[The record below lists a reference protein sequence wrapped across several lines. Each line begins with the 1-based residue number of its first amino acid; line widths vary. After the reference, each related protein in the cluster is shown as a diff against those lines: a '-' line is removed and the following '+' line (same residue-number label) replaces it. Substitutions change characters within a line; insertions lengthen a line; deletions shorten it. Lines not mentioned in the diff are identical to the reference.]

1 MKHFYREDSEGHGHH
16 GRGRHHIFYSM
27 MHAMR
32 GGPFGHGGPDG
43 KRGRGRDGER
53 RRMFESGELRL
64 VLLKLISEQPRHG
77 YDLIREIENLSGGAY
92 APSPGVVYPT
102 MTLLIDMGLAEEQQ
116 TDGAR
121 KLLSITPDG
130 IIHLQDN
137 AQALE
142 VAMARL
148 TALAKVTERT
158 DSGPVRRAI
167 HSLRTAIHERL
178 SQEGV
183 SRETQLEVARIL
195 DEATSKIERL

>member
-1 MKHFYREDSEGHGHH
+1 MRHFHKEHGDDHH
-16 GRGRHHIFYSM
+16 GRGRHHILHSM

-32 GGPFGHGGPDG
+32 GGAFGPGGPDG
-43 KRGRGRDGER
+43 RRGRGRDGER

-77 YDLIREIENLSGGAY
+77 YDLIREIESLSGGAY

-116 TDGAR
+116 SEGAR
-121 KLLSITPDG
+121 KLLGITPDG
-130 IIHLQDN
+130 VIHLQDN
-137 AQALE
+137 AQALD

-148 TALAKVTERT
+148 TALAKVSERT

-167 HSLRTAIHERL
+167 HNMRAVIHDRL

-195 DEATSKIERL
+195 DEAASKIERL